1 MTDLNKLQNE
11 IKRIGTGYDGLDF
24 IYEFLSAY
32 EIPKAT
38 IARLEMGRKKGQDT
52 PFCVTKTLYCQFT
65 SKTNLYSELD
75 LLKKDGLDKIR
86 TRFIFLT
93 NSDYV
98 LAYDKD
104 TDEALSSSKEELFQ
118 HFDFFFP
125 LIGREKVG
133 LTLNETVDL
142 KAAEKFAQLYNQL
155 LVDNKNTED
164 SDLLVNNLLLRLLFC
179 FFADSVEIIPKG
191 TIHKLVLSYSSE
203 SGEDLGILIESIFL
217 AMSAINPNGIPY
229 YLTQLPVIDIALFKK
244 HVNLPQFNKQTRQ
257 LILDISKL
265 DWSAVNPDILGS
277 LIQSIVFPESCNGL
291 SNNFT
296 SIPNI
301 NKVIGP
307 LFLNGLYEAY
317 EKAKGNHKDLLN
329 LLNRI
334 SKIRIFDPACGTG
347 NFLIVTY
354 KELKLL
360 ESRIIESINS
370 LAEGKEEIPHCLNL
384 SQFYGIEMNELA
396 CEVAKLG
403 LFFTEC
409 QLSRVDNGKSIDAK
423 QLLHHLNLEN
433 IVHANATR
441 ISWDRIC
448 PKDGNETYI
457 IGNPSYKGARKQ
469 SAEQKS
475 DVCFVFSKYDKI
487 KDLDYAA
494 CWFYLAS
501 GFIENSRNAF
511 AFVTTNSL
519 TQGEQVDLLWPK
531 LFGKNV
537 HISFA
542 HSAFKWKNSG
552 RNNTGVTVVII
563 GMRSNLY
570 PSKKI
575 IFTQTT
581 SSEVPSINP
590 YLTSVGDVIICRRK
604 KPISNLPKMPKGNM
618 PYDGGHLLLTPS
630 EKTELVN
637 AYPASER
644 FLKRVMGSEEFI
656 NGIERWCIWISDEDL
671 GEALSIPPIKERV
684 SLVEKARR
692 DSPDHAAN
700 KLAERPHQ
708 FRETNVTTTQSLII
722 PSVSSERREYI
733 PIGFVKNDTIITN
746 LAFAVYDCEPWI
758 FGVIASRMH
767 NVWARAVCGGL
778 ETRIRYSSALG
789 YNTFPFPSISEE
801 QKKSITKL
809 VYDIIAEREKE
820 PEKTMAQK
828 YDPDT
833 MNDGLR
839 SAHRILDIAI
849 ERCYQEDPF
858 VSDQERLEFL
868 FNSYKELSA

>member
-11 IKRIGTGYDGLDF
+11 IKRIGTEYHGLDF
-24 IYEFLSAY
+24 IYKFLSAY

-38 IARLEMGRKKGQDT
+38 IARLERGRKHGENS
-52 PFCVTKTLYCQFT
+52 PFYVTKMLYCQFT
-65 SKTNLYSELD
+65 FKTNLYSELN
-75 LLKKDGLDKIR
+75 LLKTDGLNKIR
-86 TRFIFLT
+86 ARFIFLA
-93 NSDYV
+93 NSDYI
-98 LAYDKD
+98 LAYDMF
-104 TDEALSSSKEELFQ
+104 TDETLSLSKEELFQ

-125 LIGREKVG
+125 LIGIEKARP
-133 LTLNETVDL
+133 TLNETVDM
-142 KAAEKFAQLYNQL
+142 KAAEKFAQLYNRL
-155 LVDNKNTED
+155 LIDNKNIEN
-164 SDLLVNNLLLRLLFC
+164 SDLIINSLMIRLLFC
-179 FFADSVEIIPKG
+179 FFADSVGVISRG
-191 TIHKLVLSYSSE
+191 TVHKLIFSYSSE
-203 SGEDLGILIESIFL
+203 SGEDLGILIGNMFS
-217 AMSAINPNGIPY
+217 AMSAKDRNGIPH
-229 YLTQLPVIDIALFKK
+229 YLTQLPVTDIALFSK
-244 HVNLPQFNKQTRQ
+244 HVELPKFNKRTRQ
-257 LILDISKL
+257 LVLDISKL

-277 LIQSIVFPESCNGL
+277 LIQSIVFPESCSGL

-296 SIPNI
+296 SVPNI
-301 NKVIGP
+301 NKLIGP
-307 LFLNGLYEAY
+307 LFLDELYEAY
-317 EKAKGNHKDLLN
+317 EKAKGNHEDLLD
-329 LLNRI
+329 LLKRI

-360 ESRIIESINS
+360 ESRIIKSISN
-370 LAEGKEEIPHCLNL
+370 LTEGKEEIPHCLGL

-409 QLSRVDNGKSIDAK
+409 QLSHVDNGKPISTE

-433 IVHANATR
+433 IIHGNATR
-441 ISWDRIC
+441 ISWDKIC
-448 PKDGNETYI
+448 PKDGNETCI

-475 DVCFVFSKYDKI
+475 DLAFVFRKHEKI

-501 GFIENSRNAF
+501 DFIQNSKNAF

-519 TQGEQVDLLWPK
+519 TQGQQVELLWPK
-531 LFGKNV
+531 LFEKKV

-542 HSAFKWKNSG
+542 HTAFKWKNSG

-563 GMRSNLY
+563 GIRSNIY
-570 PSKKI
+570 PSRKI

-590 YLTSVGDVIICRRK
+590 YLTSVGDVIIRKRK
-604 KPISNLPKMPKGNM
+604 KPISNLPNMPKGNM

-637 AYPASER
+637 AYPASNK

-656 NGIERWCIWISDEDL
+656 NGIERWCIWINDKDL
-671 GEALSIPPIKERV
+671 DEALSIPPIKERV
-684 SLVEKARR
+684 SLVEKTRR
-692 DSPDHAAN
+692 DSTDQAAN

-708 FRETNVTTTQSLII
+708 FRETNITTSQSLII

-733 PIGFVKNDTIITN
+733 PIGFVYNNTIITN
-746 LAFAVYDCEPWI
+746 LAFAVYDCEPWV
-758 FGVIASRMH
+758 FGVIASRIH

-778 ETRIRYSSALG
+778 ETRIRYSSVLG
-789 YNTFPFPSISEE
+789 YNTFPFPTISEG
-801 QKKSITKL
+801 QKKSITKF
-809 VYDIIAEREKE
+809 VYDILAEREKE
-820 PEKTMAQK
+820 PEKTMAQM

-833 MNDGLR
+833 MSDGLR
-839 SAHRILDIAI
+839 IAHRILDNAI
-849 ERCYQEDPF
+849 ERCYREDPF
-858 VSDQERLEFL
+858 LSDQERLGFL
-868 FNSYKELSA
+868 FNLYKELSV